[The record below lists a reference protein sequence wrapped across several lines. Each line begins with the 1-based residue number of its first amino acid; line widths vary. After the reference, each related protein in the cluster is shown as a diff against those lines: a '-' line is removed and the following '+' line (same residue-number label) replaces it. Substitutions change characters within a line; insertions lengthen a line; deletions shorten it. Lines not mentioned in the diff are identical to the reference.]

1 MGKNKK
7 AGPKVLAANRSAR
20 HDYFIEEKIEA
31 GIELTG
37 TEIKSLRAGRASL
50 AESYARVQD
59 GEVLLVGMNI
69 SPYEQGNINNVDPMR
84 PRRLL
89 LHKKEIA
96 KLDVLTSQQSFTIVP
111 LRVYLTGKGIAKV
124 EIAVARGKKLYDKR
138 ETLAKDDAVKRMR
151 RTKDEWNNRD

>member
-7 AGPKVLAANRSAR
+7 TGPKVLASNRSAR

-31 GIELTG
+31 GVELTG

-50 AESYARVQD
+50 AESYVRVQD
-59 GEVLLVGMNI
+59 GEAMLIGMNI
-69 SPYEQGNINNVDPMR
+69 SPYEHGNINNVDPMR
-84 PRRLL
+84 ARRLL

-96 KLDVLTSQQSFTIVP
+96 TLTVRTDRQGLTIVP
-111 LRVYLTGKGIAKV
+111 LRVYLNNRGLAKV

-138 ETLAKDDAVKRMR
+138 ESIAQSEAERRMNRVKN
-151 RTKDEWNNRD
+151 EWRGS